1 MEKYLVY
8 SFGFQP
14 MSDVAADVLCA
25 MLAEVGFDSFQQ
37 TDEGVEAYV
46 AQTAGVEESVV
57 SELLQLFPLPDVQV
71 SFSVSELENR
81 DWNEEW
87 EQNGFEPIVVPGL
100 CVIHDTQ
107 HDVEPQ
113 PYDIL
118 IRPRMAF
125 GSGTHETT
133 SQLVELLLREDFSQR
148 MCLDMGCGTGILA
161 ICMALRGA
169 KQVVA
174 VDIDEF
180 SVENTRENCEL
191 NHISTV
197 DVIHGDA
204 SVLSQQ
210 PPINIRKGATPFGF
224 DFIVANI
231 HRNII
236 IADLPQYVLH
246 LNRGG
251 RLMVSGFFTED
262 IPAVQQAAEQ
272 LGLQLIHQQSRNNWV
287 VLVFVKK

>member
-8 SFGFQP
+8 SFRFQP
-14 MSDVAADVLCA
+14 MSEVAADVLCA

-37 TDEGVEAYV
+37 TEEGVEAYV
-46 AQTAGVEESVV
+46 PQTADVKETVV
-57 SELLQLFPLPDVQV
+57 NELLQAFPLPDVQI

-81 DWNEEW
+81 DWNEKW

-107 HDVEPQ
+107 HSIEPQ

-133 SQLVELLLREDFSQR
+133 SQLVELLLREDFSGR
-148 MCLDMGCGTGILA
+148 NCLDMGCGTGILA

-169 KQVVA
+169 QHVVA
-174 VDIDEF
+174 IDIDEF
-180 SVENTRENCEL
+180 SVENARENCAL
-191 NHISTV
+191 NHVSTV

-204 SVLSQQ
+204 SVLSQ
-210 PPINIRKGATPFGF
+210 PSLYIRKEEAPFDF

-236 IADLPQYVLH
+236 INDLPHYVKCL
-246 LNRGG
+246 RAGG
-251 RLMVSGFFTED
+251 TLVVSGFFSAD
-262 IPAVQQAAEQ
+262 IPAVQQAAEAQ
-272 LGLQLIHQQSRNNWV
+272 GLTLVRQQSKNDWA
-287 VLVFVKK
+287 VLVFKK

>member
-1 MEKYLVY
+1 
-8 SFGFQP
+8 
-14 MSDVAADVLCA
+14 MSDDAADVLCA
-25 MLAEVGFDSFQQ
+25 ILADVGFDSFQQ

-46 AQTAGVEESVV
+46 STTNQINVETL
-57 SELLQLFPLPDVQV
+57 SELVENFPLSDVQLTY
-71 SFSVSELENR
+71 SVGELENK

-100 CVIHDTQ
+100 CVIHDT
-107 HDVEPQ
+107 HHSVEPQ

-125 GSGTHETT
+125 GSGSHETT
-133 SQLVELLLREDFSQR
+133 FQLVELLLKEDFSDKD
-148 MCLDMGCGTGILA
+148 CLDMGCGTGILA

-169 KQVVA
+169 KRVVA

-191 NHISTV
+191 NQVTSV
-197 DVIHGDA
+197 MVKHGDT
-204 SVLSQQ
+204 SVLSDF
-210 PPINIRKGATPFGF
+210 PF

-236 IADLPQYVLH
+236 INDLPCYVQQL
-246 LNRGG
+246 RPGG
-251 RLMVSGFFTED
+251 RLVVSGFFTED

-272 LGLQLIHQQSRNNWV
+272 QGLKLIHQQARNNWA
-287 VLVFVKK
+287 VLVFVNF